1 MCVLEYELRELDWDT
16 EFFGIKMGQ
25 VLLPS
30 KPEPANFS
38 ESAWLYTLEAARRQK
53 YRFLYCPV
61 DVIYPEASTIIAG
74 HGGIIGDVLVTFVL
88 DCSRGIQKINPS
100 FKIAEATAED
110 LKGILEIAATGFRD
124 SRFMMD
130 PHFQRSKAEQFY
142 PSWLKESFSNSEK
155 IMVVKE
161 ERQVCGFI
169 SLKPESSTKTLII
182 RLIAVKSS
190 ERGKG
195 IGQFLVHQAIAA
207 ALHLNYP
214 QVQVGTQLTNRAA
227 INLYEK
233 GGFRMRSAKY
243 RYHIW
248 FEGVSKLQAQNT

>member
-1 MCVLEYELRELDWDT
+1 MSVLEYELRALDWDT

-25 VLLPS
+25 VLLPL

-38 ESAWLYTLEAARRQK
+38 ESTWLHTLEAARCQK
-53 YRFLYCPV
+53 YQFLYCPV

-88 DCSRGIQKINPS
+88 ECPEGIQKINSS
-100 FKIAEATAED
+100 FDTAEATAED
-110 LKGILEIAATGFRD
+110 LKSIIEIAVRSFRD

-130 PHFQRSKAEQFY
+130 PHFERSKAEQFY
-142 PSWLKESFSNSEK
+142 PSWLKESFSNAEK
-155 IMVVKE
+155 IVVVKK

-169 SLKPESSTKTLII
+169 SFKPEPSTKTLII

-195 IGQFLVHQAIAA
+195 IGQILVHQAIAT
-207 ALHLNYP
+207 ALKLNYP

-233 GGFRMRSAKY
+233 GGFRMHSAKY

-248 FEGVSKLQAQNT
+248 FEDVSKL